1 MLALACVVCINS
13 SGEDWVLTSAVQQS
27 LNHHYPSTIH
37 LATKRTLQV
46 TQATTLKLRLYIKI
60 IDIFT
65 FNLAMHCTILYVD

>member
-1 MLALACVVCINS
+1 MVYSDS

-27 LNHHYPSTIH
+27 LNHHYPLDVH
-37 LATKRTLQV
+37 LATRHTLQV

-65 FNLAMHCTILYVD
+65 FNLAMHCTILYVG